1 MFDFVFAGENVLG
14 KAILGGVVAGEP
26 HGKVF
31 THGQVNGPFER
42 GAVPLTKVD
51 VEMAVSAANLCFVG
65 VYAKGTTDRVAAE
78 QEALRSAQNF
88 SALYIVK
95 TGDNGAVTS
104 LVKIVFKEGRG
115 RIPAYAKVLGPNAPH
130 THGIDIGIL

>member
-1 MFDFVFAGENVLG
+1 MFDFVFARENVLG
-14 KAILGGVVAGEP
+14 KAILGGVVAGES
-26 HGKVF
+26 HRKVI

-95 TGDNGAVTS
+95 TGNDGAVAT
-104 LVKIVFKEGRG
+104 LVKIILKKGRG
-115 RIPAYAKVLGPNAPH
+115 RISAYPKVLGAHAPH
-130 THGIDIGIL
+130 TDGIDIGIL